1 MRRAAVLLAACLVLA
16 GCSSGGEPDKKETPA
31 ATVTASPT
39 PTAAPSLS
47 QAEAASQC
55 TDAVAEAAPGWT
67 DWNFDFGA
75 WEDDPR
81 TPPVCLG
88 LADEE
93 LPSRG
98 NRLFMAALLDGLKL
112 ADDPRAGS

>member
-1 MRRAAVLLAACLVLA
+1 MRRTAVLLAACLVLA
-16 GCSSGGEPDKKETPA
+16 GCSSGGEPDKKAAAT
-31 ATVTASPT
+31 ATVTASPA
-39 PTAAPSLS
+39 PTATPSLS
-47 QAEAASQC
+47 QAEATSQC
-55 TDAVAEAAPGWT
+55 TDALAEAAPSWD

-81 TPPVCLG
+81 TPPACLG
-88 LADEE
+88 LADKE

-98 NRLFMAALLDGLKL
+98 NRAFMAALLDGLKL